1 MEPTATYTAAGL
13 VIFREIGPLPAAKTI
28 SGAVDIDDLVA
39 EFEASPEG
47 AEAMA
52 KGREW
57 VAEHFYGDRP
67 PSVAKLRLQ
76 RGWSQA
82 ELARRA
88 ETSQSYIGRL
98 ESGNVDPQVSTV
110 RKLAKALGLPL
121 ATVVQA
127 ISPENDA

>member
-13 VIFREIGPLPAAKTI
+13 VIFREIGPAPAAKTI

-57 VAEHFYGDRP
+57 VGENFYGDQP
-67 PSVAKLRLQ
+67 PSVAQLRLQ